1 MKIIKKYKENYILI
15 RRTIISLNTINYLLK
30 IVLAVIAK
38 SLLLFIYSFYNIS
51 INLAK
56 RTSLRE
62 HINYK
67 YENYYFCGIIVLISS
82 IVYIIYSN
90 YIYVYG
96 SNIKYSMYTG
106 IGIATLAFYNITI
119 AIIGIVKAKK
129 DKNLTM
135 ETIKLTNL
143 ASSLISMSLTQTA
156 ILSFTNA
163 EDMSRYNGIGGIFFG
178 ILSMIIGIY
187 MIIYT
192 IKVKSS
198 EK

>member
-1 MKIIKKYKENYILI
+1 
-15 RRTIISLNTINYLLK
+15 
-30 IVLAVIAK
+30 
-38 SLLLFIYSFYNIS
+38 
-51 INLAK
+51 
-56 RTSLRE
+56 
-62 HINYK
+62 
-67 YENYYFCGIIVLISS
+67 
-82 IVYIIYSN
+82 
-90 YIYVYG
+90 
-96 SNIKYSMYTG
+96 MYTG

-156 ILSFTNA
+156 ILSFTTI
-163 EDMSRYNGIGGIFFG
+163 EDMFRYNGIGGIFFG